1 MLRLEGFV
9 EIQVLQRQGKSIRAI
24 SAELGIAR
32 NTVRKYL
39 RGGGTPKMKQRP
51 ARPSK
56 LDPFREYLEERIR
69 AALPDRIPSSVLG
82 REIAERGYQGKGSIL
97 RAYVARLR
105 PAPATGSMPA
115 PHCSSSSTVPARSA
129 RPACGD

>member
-39 RGGGTPKMKQRP
+39 RGAGMRC
-51 ARPSK
+51 S
-56 LDPFREYLEERIR
+56 PF
-69 AALPDRIPSSVLG
+69 
-82 REIAERGYQGKGSIL
+82 
-97 RAYVARLR
+97 
-105 PAPATGSMPA
+105 
-115 PHCSSSSTVPARSA
+115 
-129 RPACGD
+129 